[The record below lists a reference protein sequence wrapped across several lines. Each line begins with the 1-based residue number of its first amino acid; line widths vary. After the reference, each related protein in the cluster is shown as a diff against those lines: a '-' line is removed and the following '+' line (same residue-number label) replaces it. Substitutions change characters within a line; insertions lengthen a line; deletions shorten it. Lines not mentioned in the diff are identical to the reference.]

1 MGGYTGGDPMNVL
14 AKKTEA
20 LIKQEISPWP
30 ADGIKNVQHAFRRK
44 TRTGDAPTGIRT
56 QV

>member
-30 ADGIKNVQHAFRRK
+30 ADGIKNVLHAFRRK